1 MGNVFKPLSAKAGKP
16 FFLDRIGAQIYSAD
30 ELVYCLTENPELLSA
45 DMFSRDLAEW
55 LEEECNAAELAKM
68 LAKLIKAKADVIKIV
83 AALLEVAPFVTRD
96 EASDI
101 IKVMEDGEGSSEF
114 DKRKARG
121 DFFLSKERY
130 AYAIREY
137 EALLAL
143 VPDEESDRVATIYH
157 NMGVA
162 KARMYLFEQAAE
174 DFLRAYD
181 CDDDEVHY
189 YAYMATLRF
198 TLTDTEYVK
207 KIGDDAR
214 MSNVTLKLEAD
225 LEEAKKEFLE
235 SSEYLDFKAKKEE
248 SNENGRYAFC
258 NFLDSKINE
267 KKEEYNRYVY

>member
-1 MGNVFKPLSAKAGKP
+1 MFSKDLIKWLDEECSAK
-16 FFLDRIGAQIYSAD
+16 
-30 ELVYCLTENPELLSA
+30 E
-45 DMFSRDLAEW
+45 LAEMI
-55 LEEECNAAELAKM
+55 E
-68 LAKLIKAKADVIKIV
+68 KLIRAKADITKIVSSLLKKAPFISAQEIEKILKVIK
-83 AALLEVAPFVTRD
+83 E
-96 EASDI
+96 S
-101 IKVMEDGEGSSEF
+101 EGSSEF

-181 CDDDEVHY
+181 CDEDEVHY

-207 KIGDDAR
+207 KIGDDSR
-214 MSNVTLKLEAD
+214 MSQVTLKLEAD

-235 SSEYLDFKAKKEE
+235 SSEFLDFKTKKEE

-258 NFLDSKINE
+258 NFLDQKINE